1 MPEIVIN
8 PAGASGHTLKTWKKT
23 EPIFRDSGVP
33 YHVHFSTIEHGI
45 TDIIKELTSDHMDR
59 DIVIIGGD
67 GTMNQAVNGI
77 ADFAHTRIGFISC
90 GSGNDLAR
98 GLKLSKSP
106 EDNARIILRGDTVRT
121 TDIGET
127 IYLNRMNELTKE
139 KPSSD
144 GYVHRRFNISSG
156 IGFDAAICQKA
167 QIAPAKKTLNKLH
180 LGKLIYLGV
189 AIRTITT
196 TRRTEAWIKAD
207 GKTEKY
213 DQLLFTVVMNEPY
226 EGGGFKFCP
235 YADDQDNILDY
246 CTGNDISKFDFYRI
260 FPYAYK
266 GNHLKFNG
274 VSMSQ
279 AHMIDIRT
287 KDPKW
292 VHTDGE
298 VTCMSSHIRIGLLS
312 EKMKMLN

>member
-1 MPEIVIN
+1 MPEIVVN
-8 PAGASGHTLKTWKKT
+8 PAGASGRTLKTWKKI
-23 EPIFRDSGVP
+23 EPVFRNSGVP
-33 YHVHFSTIEHGI
+33 YQVHFSTLEHGV
-45 TDIIKELTSDHMDR
+45 TDIVRELTSDHSDK

-77 ADFAHTRIGFISC
+77 QDFSHTRIGFISC

-98 GLKLSKSP
+98 GLKLSKNP
-106 EDNARIILRGDTVRT
+106 EENAEKILKGDTART
-121 TDIGET
+121 IDIGET
-127 IYLNRMNELTKE
+127 VYFNRMNELTKE
-139 KPSSD
+139 RASAD

-167 QIAPAKKTLNKLH
+167 QIAPAKKTLNKMH

-189 AIRTITT
+189 AIEIIATTKRTG
-196 TRRTEAWIKAD
+196 AWITVD
-207 GKTEKY
+207 GSTEKY
-213 DQLLFTVVMNEPY
+213 DQLLFTVAMNEPY

-235 YADDQDNILDY
+235 HADDHDHLLDL
-246 CTGNDISKFDFYRI
+246 CIGNEISKFDFYRI

-266 GNHLKFNG
+266 GNHLKFKG
-274 VSMSQ
+274 VYEKRGHS
-279 AHMIDIRT
+279 IEIKT
-287 KDPKW
+287 EEPKW

-298 VTCMSSHIRIGLLS
+298 VTCMSSHIRISLLS